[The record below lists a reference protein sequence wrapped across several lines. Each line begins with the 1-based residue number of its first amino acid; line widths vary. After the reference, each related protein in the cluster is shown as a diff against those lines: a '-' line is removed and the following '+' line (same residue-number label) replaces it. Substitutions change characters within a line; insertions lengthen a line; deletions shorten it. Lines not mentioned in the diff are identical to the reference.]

1 MIWRESLVLF
11 DQLRIGILG
20 PVSTTSTTTPDTQGQ
35 IEDGSDHKRPCYVC
49 QVTNILTAAY
59 HNIARAVSNFVS
71 IKTGLFS
78 CNLRKRP
85 QIFGYFGARLISLG
99 GALSKQVFDD
109 GS

>member
-11 DQLRIGILG
+11 DQLRIGILSL
-20 PVSTTSTTTPDTQGQ
+20 VSTTSTATLGYARR
-35 IEDGSDHKRPCYVC
+35 IEDGPDHKQPDYVC